1 MKVDKILERDAKM
14 AILNPRETD
23 GYIWFDE
30 AEAAAAGAALAE
42 TYQNAQ
48 PFPHIAMD
56 DFLPADFLRG
66 LLPEFPDNAS
76 NSYFDRDQ
84 ERYKYQTPP
93 HDIPGRR
100 LRNLVIELNSP
111 AVLKFLEAMT
121 GIPGLIADP
130 YYVGGGLHETLKGGH
145 LGVHADFNIHKGMN
159 VERRLNLLVYLNDDW
174 LPEYGGDLELW
185 DQKMETRWHRI
196 APVIGRAVVFNTS
209 LDSYHGQP
217 EPLSCP
223 DGRSRKSI
231 ATYYYTANEAGV
243 GALPDRTTVFKSRP
257 GTGDQEDRR
266 VQFDHLLRDWVPP
279 RLYRYAA
286 KLNRFK

>member
-1 MKVDKILERDAKM
+1 M
-14 AILNPRETD
+14 AILNPKETD

-30 AEAAAAGAALAE
+30 DECAAAGAALAE
-42 TYQNAQ
+42 SYQNAQ
-48 PFPHIAMD
+48 PFPHIAVD

-66 LLPEFPDNAS
+66 LLGEFPDNGK

-84 ERYKYQTPP
+84 ERFKYQTPP
-93 HDIPGRR
+93 SKVPGRR

-130 YYVGGGLHETLKGGH
+130 YYIGGGLHETLKGGH
-145 LGVHADFNIHKGMN
+145 LGVHADFNIHRPMN

-185 DQKMETRWHRI
+185 DQKMEKRWHKI
-196 APVIGRAVVFNTS
+196 APLLGRAVVFNTS

-217 EPLSCP
+217 DPLTCP

-231 ATYYYTANEAGV
+231 ATYYYTAHEEGINKLKG
-243 GALPDRTTVFKSRP
+243 RTTAFQARP
-257 GTGDQEDRR
+257 GTGDRPDRR
-266 VQFDHLLRDWVPP
+266 VQFDRLLRDWVPP

-286 KLNRFK
+286 KLNHFK

>member
-1 MKVDKILERDAKM
+1 M
-14 AILNPRETD
+14 AILNPKETD

-30 AEAAAAGAALAE
+30 EECARAGAALAE
-42 TYQNAQ
+42 SYQTAQ

-66 LLPEFPDNAS
+66 LLGEFPDNGK

-84 ERYKYQTPP
+84 ERFKYQTPP
-93 HDIPGRR
+93 SKIPGRR

-111 AVLKFLEAMT
+111 AILKFLEAMT

-145 LGVHADFNIHKGMN
+145 LGVHADFNIHRPMN

-185 DQKMETRWHRI
+185 DQKMEKSWHRI

-217 EPLSCP
+217 DPLTCP

-231 ATYYYTANEAGV
+231 ATYYYTADEDGINK
-243 GALPDRTTVFKSRP
+243 LPGRTTAFKARP
-257 GTGDQEDRR
+257 GTGDRKDLRI
-266 VQFDHLLRDWVPP
+266 QFDHFLRDWVPP

>member
-1 MKVDKILERDAKM
+1 M
-14 AILNPRETD
+14 
-23 GYIWFDE
+23 
-30 AEAAAAGAALAE
+30 
-42 TYQNAQ
+42 
-48 PFPHIAMD
+48 
-56 DFLPADFLRG
+56 
-66 LLPEFPDNAS
+66 
-76 NSYFDRDQ
+76 
-84 ERYKYQTPP
+84 
-93 HDIPGRR
+93 
-100 LRNLVIELNSP
+100 IELNSP

-145 LGVHADFNIHKGMN
+145 LGVHADFNIHRPMN

-185 DQKMETRWHRI
+185 DQKMEKRWHRI

-217 EPLSCP
+217 DPLTCP

-231 ATYYYTANEAGV
+231 ATYYYTADEDGINK
-243 GALPDRTTVFKSRP
+243 LPGRTTAFKARP
-257 GTGDQEDRR
+257 GTGDRADRR
-266 VQFDHLLRDWVPP
+266 IQFDHFLRDWVPP